1 MRRLII
7 GMTLAL
13 LVSGCGTFKRA
24 FGVSDSDAGHQEATS
39 ASIWGTWVLAER
51 EQADP
56 TAFAGAERVE
66 LELEPGRF
74 AVTAFYPGGPVT
86 VRGTANLS
94 DEGTLILTPAG
105 DMAGDART
113 VSVQWR
119 ALAMEPGRPITLL
132 ASAADDALV
141 FAPDDRALR
150 PSSVWHRKEHAE
162 RAGTVSDTSRR
173 P

>member
-1 MRRLII
+1 MRRLIAV
-7 GMTLAL
+7 MTLAL
-13 LVSGCGTFKRA
+13 FVSGCGTFRKA
-24 FGVSDSDAGHQEATS
+24 FGVSDDAGPREASS
-39 ASIWGTWVLAER
+39 ASIWGNWVLAER
-51 EQADP
+51 DGADP

-66 LELEPGRF
+66 LELQPGRF
-74 AVTAFYPGGPVT
+74 VITAVYPGGPVS

-94 DEGTLILTPAG
+94 ETGFLVMTPEGDI
-105 DMAGDART
+105 AGDARN

-132 ASAADDALV
+132 VSAADDALV

-150 PSSVWHRKEHAE
+150 PSSVWHRREHAV
-162 RAGTVSDTSRR
+162 RAGTVSDTTRR